1 MEAVIRF
8 LESYPS
14 LWIQIPVQTCLCRT
28 GIFAPPHAKSF
39 HMYISYL
46 PLILAQ
52 LWNTMMGLLCER
64 TNLSIS
70 SPLGRA
76 VLVTDI
82 QHATGLAIC
91 AFISELVSMLLFV

>member
-39 HMYISYL
+39 QYVY
-46 PLILAQ
+46 LILASDVPSFE
-52 LWNTMMGLLCER
+52 T
-64 TNLSIS
+64 
-70 SPLGRA
+70 P
-76 VLVTDI
+76 
-82 QHATGLAIC
+82 
-91 AFISELVSMLLFV
+91 